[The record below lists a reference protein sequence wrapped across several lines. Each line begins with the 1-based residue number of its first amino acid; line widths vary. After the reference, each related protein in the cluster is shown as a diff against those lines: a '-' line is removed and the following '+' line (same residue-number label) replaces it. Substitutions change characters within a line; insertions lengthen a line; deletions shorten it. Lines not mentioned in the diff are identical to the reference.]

1 MEAQS
6 RKAGSHPVT
15 APADLSRHHRATVL
29 QSRKPFIS
37 DGKPAMNLNRKG
49 LFFILKAE
57 RLQQDA
63 ERKFKYSVFH
73 RRVEVYYFFFF
84 QTHKIILSIYA
95 LVRLRME
102 AGFINF
108 YIPF

>member
-1 MEAQS
+1 MVSTECRTRLGKTHTMWLPPAGKWKAQS

-73 RRVEVYYFFFF
+73 RRVEVYYFLFFRH
-84 QTHKIILSIYA
+84 T
-95 LVRLRME
+95 R
-102 AGFINF
+102 
-108 YIPF
+108 